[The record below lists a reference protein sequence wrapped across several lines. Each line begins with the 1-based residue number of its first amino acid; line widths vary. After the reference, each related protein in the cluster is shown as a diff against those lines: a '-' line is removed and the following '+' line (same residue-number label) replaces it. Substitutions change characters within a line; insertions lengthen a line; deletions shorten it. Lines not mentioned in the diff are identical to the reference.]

1 METKYSPLAVAGG
14 ILGLLSLFLL
24 GMFSAIPSLIL
35 SIAGFS
41 QIRSKETYKGN
52 GLCVFGIVTSVIT
65 IIFYVVGKSS

>member
-14 ILGLLSLFLL
+14 ILGLLSLFL